1 MSLPSNPSDQQIAF
15 IGESIYQFDEAN
27 NRWDLY
33 RSDREGRL
41 ESKFDSDILAVNTS
55 LSDILAQ
62 IDLLVARAE
71 VLTKT
76 NSTVY
81 TPSADYHPATKK
93 YVDDLIANTT
103 QQTDTVYTA
112 ITNSTDT
119 RILSTAPITKTFTY
133 YVQAVHEEGYVYSAQ
148 IDVLYD
154 STNIYV
160 SEHTIINTYD
170 SDMINFSVITLG
182 NEITLTATPRT
193 SKRITIKFIRN
204 VLDDFPE
211 IGLSETTDA
220 TTISTASLSGLDFIN
235 YEIVAQNTSNDDL
248 ERAYIIMIYDGTD
261 VYEVGKNIIR
271 SGAKIADYSFNIDN
285 GYVQLNA
292 TSPDDNQRLYRV
304 ARINT
309 GNIWAETTTTS
320 TSQVSIA
327 NENASQYR
335 TQFFTIRV
343 SDTTNNKYQQ
353 SQLTVTHDSD
363 NVYITDG
370 GDIWT
375 GVSELATFTADI
387 NNDNIRLLA
396 TPATSDKMLFQVTR
410 KIIDI

>member
-15 IGESIYQFDEAN
+15 IGDSIYQFDEAN

-33 RSDREGRL
+33 RSDREGRI
-41 ESKFDSDILAVNTS
+41 ESKFDSDILEINTS
-55 LSDILAQ
+55 ISDILS
-62 IDLLVARAE
+62 DLELLVARAE

-133 YVQAVHEEGYVYSAQ
+133 YVQAVHEEGYVYAAQ

-193 SKRITIKFIRN
+193 AKRITIKFIRN

-248 ERAYIIMIYDGTD
+248 ERAYIIMMYDGTD

-271 SGAKIADYSFNIDN
+271 SGDKIADYSFNIDN
-285 GYVQLNA
+285 GYLNLNA
-292 TSPDDNQRLYRV
+292 SSPDTNQRLYRV

-320 TSQVSIA
+320 TSQVSISS
-327 NENASQYR
+327 ENALQYR
-335 TQFFTIRV
+335 TMFFTIRV

-363 NVYITDG
+363 TVYITDG
-370 GDIWT
+370 GSIWT
-375 GVSELATFTADI
+375 GASELATFTADI

-396 TPATSDKMLFQVTR
+396 TPSTSDEILFQVTR

>member
-15 IGESIYQFDEAN
+15 IGESIYQFDEDN